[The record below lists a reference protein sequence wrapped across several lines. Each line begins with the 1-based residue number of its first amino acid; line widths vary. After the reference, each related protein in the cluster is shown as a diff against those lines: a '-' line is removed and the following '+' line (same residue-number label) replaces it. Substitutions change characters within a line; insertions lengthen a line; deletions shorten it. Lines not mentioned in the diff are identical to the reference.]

1 MSDEELAELEAQL
14 TVKMRLIGASLN
26 AEAEDMAER
35 ILAERERR
43 RAPAT
48 VHGLRS

>member
-14 TVKMRLIGASLN
+14 TVKVRLNASLN
-26 AEAEDMAER
+26 PEAEDMAER